1 MFDRTSAPT
10 PSLLRLK
17 PEVETEPNLFSSTQ
31 KIKWNMLK
39 CSHKIKELEAS
50 KLHSSSKLL
59 ELNFEV
65 RALYNM
71 PIEHAAFITG
81 MRN

>member
-1 MFDRTSAPT
+1 MYIGC
-10 PSLLRLK
+10 
-17 PEVETEPNLFSSTQ
+17 VETEPNLFS
-31 KIKWNMLK
+31 MLK

>member
-1 MFDRTSAPT
+1 
-10 PSLLRLK
+10 
-17 PEVETEPNLFSSTQ
+17 
-31 KIKWNMLK
+31 MLK